1 MLQKCAKVI
10 GVSKLM
16 YGCWIA
22 NGTSV
27 PALPCP
33 VLLFLFRS
41 HKPCSIWG
49 PWPGIQAG
57 GWGRAPASALCSI
70 KFWHFL
76 IEFRCTS
83 SRRTQTKANKP
94 KIKLQQKSES
104 NEIFHTAH
112 THSTF
117 THTMRASHLCE
128 ANLALASTS
137 MSGWTCCTTLNRVQ
151 HTWSA

>member
-22 NGTSV
+22 NGTSA

-33 VLLFLFRS
+33 APYFSPSSVHISPAAFEG
-41 HKPCSIWG
+41 HDQGYKQG
-49 PWPGIQAG
+49 VG
-57 GWGRAPASALCSI
+57 GRAPASALCSI

-112 THSTF
+112 TA
-117 THTMRASHLCE
+117 THLERPALGE